1 MECPK
6 EELFFFWEIF
16 PTAASISLIFPPF
29 PPHVQLQLAQWS
41 VQPWP
46 WRPAAEGAEREEVP
60 KYGETSEQN
69 CFKKGP
75 RQYWED
81 KTIQTVALSQKELF
95 YLDFSLLQ
103 GDAVS
108 SLTFSTQC

>member
-1 MECPK
+1 M
-6 EELFFFWEIF
+6 FFFWDIF
-16 PTAASISLIFPPF
+16 PSAAYISLIFSPS

-60 KYGETSEQN
+60 NYGETSEQN

-95 YLDFSLLQ
+95 HFDFSLLQ
-103 GDAVS
+103 GDVVS